1 MDYYHFDFDLAGH
14 ETLAKFAAFVVVQAL
29 VYLILSN
36 SSAVFVSGGVAGHGR
51 SASFRRPDGVE
62 RSESDDDGASGDVEL
77 ELLLIRC
84 CSFSARRMAAL
95 LAAEMT
101 PRFGGGEPS
110 SPAGGGQPQG
120 GRSTSNDDDGA
131 SGDVELELLLIRCC
145 SFSC

>member
-62 RSESDDDGASGDVEL
+62 RSES
-77 ELLLIRC
+77 
-84 CSFSARRMAAL
+84 ARRMAAL